1 MSMTESPSLNTESTE
16 YWFRVKSTFDFDG
29 ETSEKVCDGR
39 EGKRRGNAAA
49 ALEKLKVY
57 SFECFHVSG
66 DMWTMLV
73 HMNILLCTVGRAS
86 SAARPAFPQSHLL

>member
-1 MSMTESPSLNTESTE
+1 MTESPSLNTESTE
-16 YWFRVKSTFDFDG
+16 YWYRVKSTFDLDG
-29 ETSEKVCDGR
+29 ETSEKVCDAR

-66 DMWTMLV
+66 DTWTMLV